1 MKSKPMRLLATLFI
15 LPLTAVAQ
23 QVVEPPTISARFRVL
38 AFSEP
43 IDGGYTLKKGWSP
56 LLMTSDFLTAEQA
69 YRGPA
74 DLTLLR
80 KTTTGSTQPLASTR
94 LFDGARLILLLT
106 PDGNGGQ
113 RIVQVDDSPGAFP
126 YGAVRFFNLTGKPLG
141 LQINGRSSVIAAGDE
156 SIIKPSPDV
165 RGYASMQLMTQ
176 KEGEWGLGYNLRI
189 FSQEDVRTIYFVLP
203 GPADSHGVALKGVE
217 ERQTSKSPAES
228 TPGSKPA
235 EAPAQPEDN

>member
-1 MKSKPMRLLATLFI
+1 MKSNRMRLLAALFL
-15 LPLTAVAQ
+15 LPLAVVAQ
-23 QVVEPPTISARFRVL
+23 QVVESPSISARFRVL

-56 LLMTSDFLTAEQA
+56 LLITSDFLTAEQS

-74 DLTLLR
+74 ALTILR
-80 KTTTGSTQPLASTR
+80 KTVTGSTQPLASTQ
-94 LFDGARLILLLT
+94 LTDGAKLILLLT

-113 RIVQVDDSPGAFP
+113 RIVQIDDAPGAFP
-126 YGAVRFFNLTGKPLG
+126 YGSVRFFNLTGKPLG
-141 LQINGRSSVIAAGDE
+141 LRINSRSLVIATGEE
-156 SIIKPSPDV
+156 SVVKPSPDT
-165 RGYASMQLMTQ
+165 RGYAAMQLMTQ
-176 KEGEWGLGYNLRI
+176 KDGEWGVGYNLRI